1 MSEKDQLKKQLDE
14 SEIIYN
20 NKSAEI
26 GYLQKQI
33 DDLNRDKDDLIRAK
47 DKLKLKMMVDNIDAV
62 PVVEIKR
69 KQISTRN

>member
-1 MSEKDQLKKQLDE
+1 LSEKDQLKKQLDE
-14 SEIIYN
+14 SETIYN

-26 GYLQKQI
+26 SYLEKQI

-47 DKLKLKMMVDNIDAV
+47 VKLQLKMMVDHIDAV